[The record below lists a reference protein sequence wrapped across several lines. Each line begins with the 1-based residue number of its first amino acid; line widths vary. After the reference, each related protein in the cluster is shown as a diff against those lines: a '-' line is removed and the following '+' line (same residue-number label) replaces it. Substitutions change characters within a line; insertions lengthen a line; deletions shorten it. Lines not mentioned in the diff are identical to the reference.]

1 MSRKTQFSIG
11 GFPTGAILAGFGVL
25 AMMVAVSGTAGPLG
39 GACLIEAAGA
49 AFGTALGIHSKYLW
63 VGSLLGAVAALP
75 LARMMYVLIGGS
87 GC

>member
-1 MSRKTQFSIG
+1 MRRRFQFSIG
-11 GFPTGAILAGFGVL
+11 GFPPEAILTGFGIL
-25 AMMVAVSGTAGPLG
+25 ALVAAVVGKAGPLG

-49 AFGTALGIHSKYLW
+49 ALGTALGIHAKRPW
-63 VGSLLGAVAALP
+63 IASLLGVVAAFP